1 MDVDSSHRR
10 KVVLLAV
17 LAMVVLGGMPTTI
30 TPEADEWPS
39 KDLRTIDVCEECG
52 PPTHLGEMP
61 RGDNVTTAENTTTV
75 ENATTTGH
83 RNGSHST
90 DGHRM
95 VSPDMIASKISSIAG
110 RSPMAYSSPTNTAGT
125 SPRSDSG
132 TS

>member
-61 RGDNVTTAENTTTV
+61 RGDNTTTV
-75 ENATTTGH
+75 ENATTTEH

-90 DGHRM
+90 DSDRCKSVPGRPHGSVRAHR
-95 VSPDMIASKISSIAG
+95 
-110 RSPMAYSSPTNTAGT
+110 
-125 SPRSDSG
+125 
-132 TS
+132 

>member
-1 MDVDSSHRR
+1 MDVDSSHQR

-30 TPEADEWPS
+30 TPAEDEWPS
-39 KDLRTIDVCEECG
+39 KDLRTIDVCEGCG
-52 PPTHLGEMP
+52 PPIHLGEIP
-61 RGDNVTTAENTTTV
+61 RGDNTTTV
-75 ENATTTGH
+75 ENATTTEH
-83 RNGSHST
+83 PNGGHST